1 MSNAKW
7 KIVPVE
13 PVAWVIEGTLPG
25 GERLTHYDDSKVGA
39 ECGFDDLCMETI
51 GEPVPLYAA
60 APEPDWEELAEQIY
74 AYYWNDYDANGSA
87 SLVRALKITFG
98 SKP

>member
-1 MSNAKW
+1 M
-7 KIVPVE
+7 E

-39 ECGFDDLCMETI
+39 ECGFDDLVMETV

-60 APEPDWEELAEQIY
+60 APEPNWEALAEPICI
-74 AYYWNDYDANGSA
+74 ALAMLAPTEFDAVVA
-87 SLVRALKITFG
+87 ALKATFG